1 LYGKGI
7 HPPTHRIA
15 IAATHFYLPA
25 LKPPRQGQPSAT
37 SLPLSHHAHFALGSL
52 QDAMR
57 FNSGREESGS
67 QAIRNR
73 PYSADYGIAIT
84 EKIKI

>member
-25 LKPPRQGQPSAT
+25 LKPPRQGHHQ
-37 SLPLSHHAHFALGSL
+37 LRLCLSHHAHFALGSL

-57 FNSGREESGS
+57 FNSGREESGGH
-67 QAIRNR
+67 AIRNR
-73 PYSADYGIAIT
+73 PYSADYGIATT